1 MATTEQM
8 LVKAE
13 GELSEAKGE
22 LSEAKTA
29 FAKFEG
35 DKDEGKLL
43 KAFRGISGRGGVL
56 TADQRQLLVDLT
68 AKEKRLEADVRDRTK
83 HVEELQLRLTAPTQP
98 GNDFVTRRWG
108 RRVVCTWGRVDVV
121 VWVLVMCCYCFTLI
135 D

>member
-1 MATTEQM
+1 
-8 LVKAE
+8 
-13 GELSEAKGE
+13 
-22 LSEAKTA
+22 
-29 FAKFEG
+29 
-35 DKDEGKLL
+35 KLL

-68 AKEKRLEADVRDRTK
+68 AEKTRLAAEKTRLEADVRECRQQ
-83 HVEELQLRLTAPTQP
+83 VQMLQDRLTAPTQP

-121 VWVLVMCCYCFTLI
+121 VWVLFMCCYCFTLI